1 MKRPSFQ
8 FYPADW
14 LSDMRVRMLPWA
26 SRGLYIELLCYCW
39 REDYIPADGSAIA
52 QLCGCHDSAIV
63 EPCLKLFQTH
73 PDDPSKLVHK
83 RLLEEKLKQDQ
94 YREERSLSGKRGA
107 KSRWG
112 SEIKESREGV
122 QRGILAD
129 SSANGSASSSAN
141 GSAINQPM
149 AKNGSSTSSSTSKK
163 KGDESPGQEEI
174 EIPSNLQTTQFRKAW
189 SEFLDYR
196 KAGKFKPLQPA
207 SIKAQL
213 KQLSEMGHD
222 IAVEAIATSIRNGW
236 QGIFQPKG
244 QKTTEARKT
253 VIRSL

>member
-63 EPCLKLFQTH
+63 EPCLQLFQKH

-112 SEIKESREGV
+112 NEIKESRESV
-122 QRGILAD
+122 ERGILAD

-149 AKNGSSTSSSTSKK
+149 AKNGSSTATSTSKK

-174 EIPSNLQTTQFRKAW
+174 QIPSNLQTTQFRQAW
-189 SEFLDYR
+189 NEYLDYR

-222 IAVEAIATSIRNGW
+222 IAVEAINTSIRNGW
-236 QGIFQPKG
+236 QGIFPPKG
-244 QKTTEARKT
+244 QKTTEARKA

>member
-63 EPCLKLFQTH
+63 EPCLQLFQKH

-112 SEIKESREGV
+112 SEIKESRESV
-122 QRGILAD
+122 ERGILAD
-129 SSANGSASSSAN
+129 SSANGSAN

-149 AKNGSSTSSSTSKK
+149 AKNGSSTSSTTSKK

-174 EIPSNLQTTQFRKAW
+174 EIPSNLQTTQFRQAW

-207 SIKAQL
+207 SIAAQL

-236 QGIFQPKG
+236 QGIFPPKG
-244 QKTTEARKT
+244 QITTEARKA